1 MSCWRNSKRR
11 RKEMAVTSSGTAT
24 VTLPTDEQILIT
36 REFDAP
42 RHLVYKAYT
51 TPELVKRWWNAKR
64 GEVTVAEIDL
74 RVGGTWRYVMV
85 TDDGFEVGFHGEYR
99 EIVPN
104 ERLVSTELYE
114 GVPDGEPT
122 LNTLTLT
129 ETDGRTT
136 MTILVEAPSREVR
149 DAIIDSGMEAGM
161 QDAMDLL
168 EEIAVS
174 LR

>member
-1 MSCWRNSKRR
+1 
-11 RKEMAVTSSGTAT
+11 MAVTSSGTAT

-74 RVGGTWRYVMV
+74 RVGGTWRSVMV
-85 TDDGFEVGFHGEYR
+85 TDDGFEVAFHGEYR

-136 MTILVEAPSREVR
+136 LTILVEAPSREVR

>member
-1 MSCWRNSKRR
+1 
-11 RKEMAVTSSGTAT
+11 MADLTSSGTAT

-42 RHLVYKAYT
+42 RHLVWKAWT

-64 GEVTVAEIDL
+64 GEVTVCEIDL
-74 RVGGTWRYVMV
+74 RVGGKWRYVLV
-85 TDDGFEVGFHGEYR
+85 TEDGFEVGFHGEYR

-104 ERLVSTELYE
+104 ERMVSTEAYE
-114 GVPDGEPT
+114 GIPDAEEQAA

-129 ETDGRTT
+129 EVDGRTT
-136 MTILVEAPSREVR
+136 MTILVEHPTKEGR
-149 DAIIDSGMEAGM
+149 DAHIASGMEAGM

-168 EEIAVS
+168 EEVAIS

>member
-1 MSCWRNSKRR
+1 
-11 RKEMAVTSSGTAT
+11 MAASRSAT
-24 VTLPTDEQILIT
+24 VTLPTDDQILIT

-42 RHLVYKAYT
+42 RDLVYRAYT
-51 TPELVKRWWNAKR
+51 TPDLVKRWWNAKR

-74 RVGGTWRYVMV
+74 RVGGRWRFVMV
-85 TDDGFEVGFHGEYR
+85 TDDGEMQVGFHGEYR

-114 GVPDGEPT
+114 MEGLSEDDAT
-122 LNTLTLT
+122 LNTATFE

-136 MTILVEAPSREVR
+136 LTILIQANSREQR
-149 DAIIDSGMEAGM
+149 DAIIESGMEDGL
-161 QDAMDLL
+161 QDALDLL
-168 EEIAVS
+168 EETASS

>member
-1 MSCWRNSKRR
+1 MP
-11 RKEMAVTSSGTAT
+11 VSSQTAK

-42 RHLVYKAYT
+42 KHLVYKAWT

-64 GEVTVAEIDL
+64 GEVTIAEIDL
-74 RVGGTWRYVMV
+74 RVGGKWRYVMV
-85 TDDGFEVGFHGEYR
+85 ADGFEVGFHGEYR
-99 EIVPN
+99 EIVPD
-104 ERLVSTELYE
+104 ERIVSTEVYE
-114 GVPDGEPT
+114 GMPEGSPEEGT

-129 ETDGRTT
+129 EEDGRTT
-136 MTILVEAPSREVR
+136 LTVLVQAPSKEVR

-168 EEIAVS
+168 EEVAIS